1 MRTRRVL
8 RVALAC
14 LLAAVLVATVVVA
27 VLGLRSG
34 DLKPLD
40 LWASL
45 IPVVLAVAA
54 IVTTV
59 LYSGLRPSGTLDE
72 AVAAQVP
79 ALARSVVKA
88 WAAESRNRGLFED
101 RRMAVRWRR
110 RAGAERFSRLAG
122 ELPEEGVLNQLTG
135 TFARR
140 VRAGGLSRLVVTGN
154 PGAGKTTVCVLTT
167 LELAEPAGH
176 LVPVIF
182 QVSSWDPARP
192 LMEWMTDELTAVYT
206 ASTDRTRNRLIC
218 AELVRHH
225 VLPVLDGLDQAA
237 DRAAVLQGLAAGLE
251 GRSFVLACRTEEFH
265 ALDADGMLRE
275 TLVVRLQPLR
285 ADEAR
290 GVLETARPGPVLEP
304 LLAALEE
311 RPDGPLARVLE
322 TPFMLSLAVS
332 LDGSLPREILSGG
345 GANRNPNPNPNPN
358 PNANAGGG
366 AGADAEAEAEERIG
380 QRLLGAF
387 ITQAYLRPRDK
398 APHYSAEDA
407 RRHLTFLARNVDPA
421 TGRLAWWQLHRAVPR
436 WVHLTLALL
445 NAAIGCSI
453 PTVALF
459 ALFGRPLLGLWIGL
473 GAALVGALV
482 VELVPGDDPRRAKPR
497 LRSVRPPSSHAL
509 QRVLGFG
516 VVGGA
521 ACAVIVAFLYERP
534 QYVVIGGVLSGITF
548 AAARYFSE
556 PSDLM
561 EAITPTT
568 LLRSDRSTVLY
579 AWLAGAVAGGLTGAY
594 LGGSIKAGR
603 RTPQLDD
610 VTLIDKLPT
619 AVEALMGAAGG
630 ALLSATGL
638 GLMALGSSSWGRFV
652 ATRGWLA
659 VQGHTPR
666 RLMAFMEDAQRREVL
681 RQMNGHYEF
690 RHQLLQRH
698 LAEPARAVASTADT
712 NTGPDNTQ

>member
-8 RVALAC
+8 RVALASV
-14 LLAAVLVATVVVA
+14 LGAVLVATVVVA
-27 VLGLRSG
+27 VQGLRSG

-88 WAAESRNRGLFED
+88 WAAESRSRGLFED

-192 LMEWMTDELTAVYT
+192 LMEWMTDELTAIYT
-206 ASTDRTRNRLIC
+206 ASTDKARNRLIC

-237 DRAAVLQGLAAGLE
+237 DRAAVLRGVAAGLE
-251 GRSFVLACRTEEFH
+251 GRSFVLACRTEEFDE
-265 ALDADGMLRE
+265 LDADGMLRE

-332 LDGSLPREILSGG
+332 LDGSLPREILS
-345 GANRNPNPNPNPN
+345 
-358 PNANAGGG
+358 AGGPEPD
-366 AGADAEAEAEERIG
+366 ASAEAEAEERIG

-398 APHYSAEDA
+398 APHYSVEDA
-407 RRHLTFLARNVDPA
+407 RRHLAFLARNVDPG
-421 TGRLAWWQLHRAVPR
+421 TGRLAWWQLHRAVPQ
-436 WVHLTLALL
+436 WVHLTLAVV

-453 PTVALF
+453 PAVALF

-579 AWLAGAVAGGLTGAY
+579 AWLAGGVAGALTGAY

-659 VQGHTPR
+659 VRGHTPR

-712 NTGPDNTQ
+712 NTGPDSTQ

>member
-1 MRTRRVL
+1 MRAQRVL
-8 RVALAC
+8 KVALFSV
-14 LLAAVLVATVVVA
+14 LGAVLVATVVVG
-27 VLGLRSG
+27 VQGLSRG

-59 LYSGLRPSGTLDE
+59 LYSGLRPSATLDE

-79 ALARSVVKA
+79 ALALRMVNA
-88 WAAESRNRGLFED
+88 WKPECKNRGLFED
-101 RRMAVRWRR
+101 RRIAVPWRR
-110 RAGAERFSRLAG
+110 RPGSERFSRLAA
-122 ELPEEGVLNQLTG
+122 ELPEEGVLDQLTA
-135 TFARR
+135 TFARH
-140 VRAGGLSRLVVTGN
+140 VRAGGLSRLVVTGD
-154 PGAGKTTVCVLTT
+154 PGAGKTAVCVLAT
-167 LELAEPAGH
+167 LKLAEPAGL

-182 QVSSWDPARP
+182 QVSSWNPARP
-192 LMEWMTDELTAVYT
+192 FMEWMTDELTSIHA
-206 ASTDRTRNRLIC
+206 ASTDKTRNRLIC

-225 VLPVLDGLDQAA
+225 VVPVLDGLDQAA
-237 DRAAVLQGLAAGLE
+237 DRAAVLRGIAAGLE
-251 GRSFVLACRTEEFH
+251 GRSFILACRTDEF
-265 ALDADGMLRE
+265 ARLDPDGMPRE
-275 TLVVRLQPLR
+275 TLVVRLRPVS
-285 ADEAR
+285 ADER
-290 GVLETARPGPVLEP
+290 RRVLETAHPGPGLEP
-304 LLAALEE
+304 LLAALEA

-332 LDGSLPREILSGG
+332 LHGSLPREILTATGS
-345 GANRNPNPNPNPN
+345 
-358 PNANAGGG
+358 
-366 AGADAEAEAEERIG
+366 EAEERIG

-387 ITQAYLRPRDK
+387 ITRAYLHPRDK
-398 APHYSAEDA
+398 ARHYGVEDA
-407 RRHLTFLARNVDPA
+407 RRHLAFLARNVDPA
-421 TGRLAWWQLHRAVPR
+421 TGRLAWWQLHRAVPQR
-436 WVHLTLALL
+436 VHMTVALV
-445 NAAIGCSI
+445 NAAIGCSAPAI
-453 PTVALF
+453 ALF

-482 VELVPGDDPRRAKPR
+482 VEVVPGDDPRRAKPR

-516 VVGGA
+516 VVGAA

-548 AAARYFSE
+548 AAARYLSE
-556 PSDLM
+556 PSDPM
-561 EAITPTT
+561 DAITPTT

-579 AWLAGAVAGGLTGAY
+579 AWLAGGVAGALTGAY
-594 LGGSIKAGR
+594 LGGSIKDGR

-619 AVEALMGAAGG
+619 GVEVLMGAAGG

-638 GLMALGSSSWGRFV
+638 GLMAIGSSSWGRFV
-652 ATRGWLA
+652 ATRGWLRMR
-659 VQGHTPR
+659 GHTPW
-666 RLMAFMEDAQRREVL
+666 RLMAFMEDAQHREVL
-681 RQMNGHYEF
+681 RQMNGQYEF

-712 NTGPDNTQ
+712 NTGPDSTQ

>member
-1 MRTRRVL
+1 MRTRRALRIGLATVL
-8 RVALAC
+8 G
-14 LLAAVLVATVVVA
+14 AVLVATVVVA
-27 VLGLRSG
+27 VQGLRSG

-88 WAAESRNRGLFED
+88 WAAESRSRGLFED

-206 ASTDRTRNRLIC
+206 ASTDKTRNRLIC

-237 DRAAVLQGLAAGLE
+237 DRAAVLRGVAAGLE
-251 GRSFVLACRTEEFH
+251 GRSFVLACRTEEFDE
-265 ALDADGMLRE
+265 LDSDGMLRE

-332 LDGSLPREILSGG
+332 LDGSLPREILS
-345 GANRNPNPNPNPN
+345 
-358 PNANAGGG
+358 AGGPEPD
-366 AGADAEAEAEERIG
+366 AGAEAEERIG

-398 APHYSAEDA
+398 APHYNVEDA
-407 RRHLTFLARNVDPA
+407 RRHLAFLARNVDPG
-421 TGRLAWWQLHRAVPR
+421 TGRLAWWQLHRAVPH
-436 WVHLTLALL
+436 WVHLTLALV

-453 PTVALF
+453 PAVALF

-473 GAALVGALV
+473 GAAVVGALV

-579 AWLAGAVAGGLTGAY
+579 AWLAGGVAGALTGAY
-594 LGGSIKAGR
+594 LGGSIKDGR

-659 VQGHTPR
+659 VRGHTPR
-666 RLMAFMEDAQRREVL
+666 QLMAFMEDAQRREVL

-712 NTGPDNTQ
+712 NTGPDSTQ